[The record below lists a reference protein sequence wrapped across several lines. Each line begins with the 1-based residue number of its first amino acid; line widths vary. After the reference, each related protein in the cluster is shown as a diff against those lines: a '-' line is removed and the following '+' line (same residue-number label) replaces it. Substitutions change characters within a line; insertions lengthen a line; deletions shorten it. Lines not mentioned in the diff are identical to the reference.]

1 MSRRRFYRTFHRN
14 PCRLRGR
21 AEGAGSPP
29 SSRTAPRLAPDGASR
44 PILRA
49 MQRTWHAGFA
59 ASCTASCTAFLA
71 ASFVAAAAWSP
82 QVGAQQMGAQQADAE
97 QQRHYSIPAGPL
109 NSALNQFAE
118 EAGLLLSAPGAL
130 TAGKFS
136 PGLTGSHDI
145 DAGFAGLLAGTGL
158 EVFQQTDGGY
168 ALRPK
173 PETSHRMNDMVT
185 LPTIVVAA
193 RPERGATTEGTGS
206 YTATGPSTAAT
217 GLGLSLRETP
227 QSISVITQQRIR
239 DQQMSTLDDVLRGTP
254 GISVKFS
261 DRGRAYYAARGFNV
275 TAFQIDGFTM
285 SSGMWLLR
293 TDIGTIYDRAE
304 IVRGATGLLTGA
316 GEPGASVNLVRKRAD
331 SRIFTGS
338 ASVQLGSWNHRQ
350 ATIDLSMPLNED
362 GSVRG
367 RIAASH
373 AAADAFIDME
383 HTRRSALYGVVE
395 ADLTARTRL
404 SAGFSLEKQRQT
416 GMYWG
421 GLPFFH
427 TDGTRTNFPR
437 STTTA
442 TRWGHWNDDSQALF
456 GTLEHAFDNGW
467 KVRTQLNHY
476 RPREDQEMLWVTGD
490 IDRETGTGMKG
501 KPIYYVGRPRQT
513 QLNVAV
519 SGPFQFGGRTHE
531 LVAGVTYGRESNG
544 GWQTRTVLNEDDY
557 ANGIG
562 SLYGWDGSFGPPV
575 WGASSFSPT
584 TTTESAVYAA
594 ARLQLTDPL
603 KLIIGARLSRWEKK
617 TPDTDYL
624 QKESAV
630 PTPYVGVLY
639 DLNEQLTAYASYTS
653 IFQPQNSRDRQGDYL
668 APLKGNGY
676 EAGLKGEFMEG
687 RLNASLAVFRI
698 QQDNFAETDT
708 GFTVPGTAVPAMRA
722 VKGVTAQGYELE
734 ASGALTPNWDFGL
747 GWTQFSA
754 RDSKG
759 QNVAVSHSR
768 RMLKLF
774 TRYAFPGD
782 WNRLSVGGGL
792 SWLSDSLQTRANP
805 ATGAQERVGQPAFG
819 VVDLMA
825 RYDISKALSAQL
837 NIGNLSDKKYYTDTW
852 STFTYGEP
860 RRVLLTLY
868 YRF

>member
-1 MSRRRFYRTFHRN
+1 MSCRSFCRN
-14 PCRLRGR
+14 ACSNSCRLRRR
-21 AEGAGSPP
+21 AEGARPAP
-29 SSRTAPRLAPDGASR
+29 SIRTAPLRAPDAALR
-44 PILRA
+44 PIVLA
-49 MQRTWHAGFA
+49 MRLSLHTAIA
-59 ASCTASCTAFLA
+59 AP
-71 ASFVAAAAWSP
+71 FVAATAWSP
-82 QVGAQQMGAQQADAE
+82 EAGAQPADAE
-97 QQRHYSIPAGPL
+97 RVRHYSIPAGPL
-109 NSALNQFAE
+109 NSALNRFAE
-118 EAGLLLSAPGAL
+118 EAGVLLSAPGAL
-130 TAGKFS
+130 TAGKIS

-145 DAGFAGLLAGTGL
+145 DAGFAALLAGTGL
-158 EVFQQTDGGY
+158 EVFRQADGGY
-168 ALRPK
+168 ALRPR
-173 PETSHRMNDMVT
+173 PETAHRMNDVGT
-185 LPTIVVAA
+185 LPTVVVAA
-193 RPERGATTEGTGS
+193 RRERAATTEGTGS

-227 QSISVITQQRIR
+227 QSITVITQQRIE
-239 DQQMSTLDDVLRGTP
+239 DQQMRTLDDVMRNTT
-254 GISVKFS
+254 GISIKFS

-275 TAFQIDGFTM
+275 TAFQIDGFAM
-285 SSGMWLLR
+285 SSGMWVLR
-293 TDIGTIYDRAE
+293 SDIGTIYDRAE
-304 IVRGATGLLTGA
+304 VVRGATGLLTGA

-350 ATIDLSMPLNED
+350 ATVDLSMPLNED

-383 HTRRSALYGVVE
+383 HTRHSALYGVVE

-404 SAGFSLEKQRQT
+404 SAGFSLEQQRQT

-442 TRWGHWNDDSQALF
+442 TRWGHWSDDALALF

-467 KVRTQLNHY
+467 KLRAQLNHY
-476 RPREDQEMLWVTGD
+476 RPEEDQEMLWVTGNV
-490 IDRETGTGMKG
+490 DRETGTGMKG
-501 KPIYYVGRPRQT
+501 SPIYYVGKPRQT
-513 QLNVAV
+513 QFNVAA
-519 SGPFQFGGRTHE
+519 SGPVRWGGRTHE
-531 LVAGVTYGRESNG
+531 LVAGALYGRESNG
-544 GWQTRTVLNEDDY
+544 GWQTREVLNKDDY

-562 SLYGWDGSFGPPV
+562 SLYGWDGSYGRPV
-575 WGASSFSPT
+575 WGAASFSPS

-603 KLIIGARLSRWEKK
+603 KLIMGARLSSWEKE

-630 PTPYVGVLY
+630 LTPYVGALY

-668 APLKGNGY
+668 APLKGKGY
-676 EAGLKGEFMEG
+676 EAGLKGEFMDG
-687 RLNASLAVFRI
+687 RLNASLALFRI
-698 QQDNFAETDT
+698 EQDNFAEADT
-708 GFTVPGTAVPAMRA
+708 GFTVPGTAVTAMRA
-722 VKGVTAQGYELE
+722 VKGVTAKGYELE
-734 ASGALTPNWDFGL
+734 ASGALTPDWDLGL
-747 GWTQFSA
+747 GWTQYSA
-754 RDSKG
+754 RDAKG
-759 QNVAVSHSR
+759 EHVAVAHSR

-774 TRYAFPGD
+774 TRYALPGD

-792 SWLSDSLQTRANP
+792 IWQSGSLQTRANP
-805 ATGAQERVGQPAFG
+805 ATGAQERVGQPSYA

-825 RYDISKALSAQL
+825 RYDISKALAAQL
-837 NIGNLSDKKYYTDTW
+837 NIYNLSDKKYYTDTW
-852 STFTYGEP
+852 ATFTYGEP
-860 RRVLLTLY
+860 RRILLTLY